1 MKRPLTPP
9 DWDELRNIP
18 LGLEIE
24 EIEPGDS
31 PHEARMRSET
41 ARGKFDRLEQKPEWF
56 QRYDELR
63 SSGWSWRV
71 AVYIAWA
78 SSPRKTRWPR
88 SQEEL
93 ATEVLGLTSDRQIWT
108 WRQKNQAIDET
119 VAILQAAPLFE
130 HRADIFRAL
139 IESASSPDYKSHQDR
154 KIALEML
161 GDYVPRL
168 RVDDARRGA
177 DDLSELSD
185 DELAR
190 LARVKPTMKET
201 SPPAPPLR
209 GEGSETEEGEGDQ
222 SSQPDP
228 DLTSHPTLSL
238 RGEGS
243 EFEEGG
249 DG

>member
-1 MKRPLTPP
+1 MKRPLIPP
-9 DWDELRNIP
+9 DWDELRQIP
-18 LGLEIE
+18 LGLEID
-24 EIEPGDS
+24 EIEPGNTPD
-31 PHEARMRSET
+31 EARLRSET
-41 ARGKFDRLEQKPEWF
+41 ARSAFDRLEERPEWF
-56 QRYDELR
+56 RRYDELR

-71 AVYIAWA
+71 AAYIAWA
-78 SSPRKTRWPR
+78 SSPRKSRWPR

-108 WRQKNQAIDET
+108 WRQKNPSIDET

-139 IESASSPDYKSHQDR
+139 IESASSPDYKAHQDR

-190 LARVKPTMKET
+190 LARVKTSIKET
-201 SPPAPPLR
+201 SPPIPTLR
-209 GEGSETEEGEGDQ
+209 GDE
-222 SSQPDP
+222 
-228 DLTSHPTLSL
+228 
-238 RGEGS
+238 S